1 MKTPGL
7 VLVLEDDALIRR
19 FITMALG
26 ELPIRICHAA
36 SIAEAFRLLQSQDV
50 DLFISDLMLP
60 DGNAMDLFRVLR
72 GDARHLGLRIVI
84 LSAGVTAAVRALASD
99 MDVFRV
105 LEKPVSYVD
114 LVACVEQA
122 IDASGPVAAVSPV
135 VATRISATQRERAI
149 EEHFGGR
156 SSLFDEF
163 FTSCVAVLPGD
174 IQAGDVA
181 CASRDAGALR
191 RVAHNLKSV
200 LQLMGSTQGHVM
212 ARQLEQAVAADE
224 AFPALASRWGCLHA
238 HVDSLC
244 RAHAA
249 TAGVRVV

>member
-1 MKTPGL
+1 MRPPSL

-19 FITMALG
+19 FIDMALG
-26 ELPIRICHAA
+26 ELPIRMIHAT
-36 SIAEAFRLLQSQDV
+36 SIAEAQQLLRSEAV

-60 DGNAMDLFRVLR
+60 DGNAMDLFHVLR

-84 LSAGVTAAVRALASD
+84 LSAGITATVRALASR

-105 LEKPVSYVD
+105 LDKPVPFAD

-122 IDASGPVAAVSPV
+122 IDVHDAVAAPAPVAVPP
-135 VATRISATQRERAI
+135 ISATQREHAI
-149 EEHFGGR
+149 EAHFGGR

-163 FTSCVAVLPGD
+163 FASCLEQLPGD
-174 IQAGDVA
+174 MAAGDAA
-181 CASRDAGALR
+181 CARHDAGALR

-212 ARQLEQAVAADE
+212 ARRLEQAVMADE
-224 AFPALASRWGCLHA
+224 PFPTMASHWERLRA

-244 RAHAA
+244 RAHAPTSGSA
-249 TAGVRVV
+249 